1 MSRRLSFLDR
11 VISLLLGLVLTVIA
25 VWAVAH
31 ASGNELAVAWAARI
45 DHDAIDD
52 ALASRYFPLGLI
64 AATVVAAVAGGWL
77 IVANLRRRTINR
89 MASPLSGDGGEIQVS
104 TARVA
109 AAVGEGL
116 KSFEGVADVR
126 HSVAWDRGNPT
137 ATWSISAQ
145 PGVDMRALVAEIEQT
160 DVDVHEALAG
170 IELATSYKLHLRP
183 VEGS

>member
-1 MSRRLSFLDR
+1 MSRRLAFLDR

-25 VWAVAH
+25 VWAVA
-31 ASGNELAVAWAARI
+31 NELAVAWAARI

-137 ATWSISAQ
+137 ATWSISASAS
-145 PGVDMRALVAEIEQT
+145 P
-160 DVDVHEALAG
+160 
-170 IELATSYKLHLRP
+170 
-183 VEGS
+183 